1 MLLFRWSSIATPVA
15 AQEGRQLSLCQDCKG
30 VVSQVIYSIFNISLC
45 WEVFNLYCF
54 RCSNCIE
61 VPVCPRW
68 LQDGRAPLKR
78 NRSSRSSLPTWV
90 EPPPVNK
97 DTEMNKESSYIH
109 FAFFAN
115 RSRGTTC
122 AVNRDTEW
130 SGQRNWDKQ
139 TWTER
144 IHHIQGSRPW
154 TQSSS
159 PSLKWAYD
167 TGQDNISWF

>member
-1 MLLFRWSSIATPVA
+1 MISFRWSSIATPVA

-30 VVSQVIYSIFNISLC
+30 VVSQVIYSIFNLYLYSVKCSTYIS
-45 WEVFNLYCF
+45 FH
-54 RCSNCIE
+54 CSYCIE

-78 NRSSRSSLPTWV
+78 SRSSRSSLPTWV

-115 RSRGTTC
+115 LSS

-154 TQSSS
+154 TQSAS
-159 PSLKWAYD
+159 PPLKWAYD
-167 TGQDNISWF
+167 TGQDNISKF